1 MIVRKVTNLFLLI
14 TSLCFLYGITNVH
27 AEAAIPEPIGDI
39 YVQDF
44 ANVLSEEEETKL
56 QAVGR
61 GLDDQTST
69 QVSVLT
75 VASLEGTDI
84 ETFANEAFRKYKL
97 GNAEKNNGVLLVLA
111 MKEKEIRIET
121 GYGLEGILPDG
132 KAGRILDEYAI
143 PYLKNNQPG
152 KAVTETYQIITQTVS
167 GEYNADEKPAVD
179 AESQFPGWLMII
191 IIVVLVFLDIK
202 FFGGALS
209 YTILSMLSRRGG
221 GGGSGGP
228 RGGGGGSAGGGGAG
242 RGW

>member
-1 MIVRKVTNLFLLI
+1 MMVRKVTSLFLLI

-27 AEAAIPEPIGDI
+27 AESAIPEPIGDI

-56 QAVGR
+56 QALGR

-84 ETFANEAFRKYKL
+84 ESFANEAFRKYKL
-97 GNAEKNNGVLLVLA
+97 GNAERNNGVLLVLA

-167 GEYNADEKPAVD
+167 GEYKADEKPAAE

>member
-1 MIVRKVTNLFLLI
+1 MMVRKVTSLFLLI

-167 GEYNADEKPAVD
+167 GEYKADEKPAAE

-221 GGGSGGP
+221 GGGSGGS

>member
-1 MIVRKVTNLFLLI
+1 MMVRKVTSLFLLI
-14 TSLCFLYGITNVH
+14 TSFCFLYGLTNVN
-27 AEAAIPEPIGDI
+27 AEAVIPEPIGDI

-44 ANVLSEEEETKL
+44 ADVLSEEEETKL

-61 GLDDQTST
+61 RLDDQTST

-111 MKEKEIRIET
+111 LNEKEIRIET
-121 GYGLEGILPDG
+121 GYGLEGVLPDG

-167 GEYNADEKPAVD
+167 GEYKVDEKPS
-179 AESQFPGWLMII
+179 AEAKSPIPGWLMII
-191 IIVVLVFLDIK
+191 IIVALVFLDIK